1 MTHKNPVN
9 PHWERIGDVPVDS
22 GQVVIIDPS
31 YIDRRWVIKPL
42 QDVRQYR
49 HKATGQ
55 IVEYKKDFPSYE
67 FVIPEF
73 GQSANQLLA
82 TGEWEQIV
90 QPVPFELS
98 YNAAC
103 LTTRLPARGGNIGG
117 VATAVGTLDG
127 DGHFPV
133 FVERDDR
140 GRILRLMVD
149 FT

>member
-1 MTHKNPVN
+1 MTRKNSVGPN
-9 PHWERIGDVPVDS
+9 WERIGDVAVDS

-31 YIDRRWVIKPL
+31 YIDRHWVTKPL

-49 HKATGQ
+49 HKVTGK
-55 IVEYKKDFPSYE
+55 IVEYEKDFRSYD

-82 TGEWEQIV
+82 TGEWEKIV

-103 LTTRLPARGGNIGG
+103 LTTRLPARGGNFGG
-117 VATAVGTLDG
+117 SAIAVGTLDG
-127 DGHFPV
+127 DGPFPV
-133 FVERDDR
+133 IVERDER
-140 GRILRLMVD
+140 GQILRLMVD

>member
-1 MTHKNPVN
+1 MTCKNAVSPN
-9 PHWERIGDVPVDS
+9 WERLGDVAVDS

-31 YIDRRWVIKPL
+31 YIDGRWVVKPL

-49 HKATGQ
+49 HKVTGK
-55 IVEYKKDFPSYE
+55 IVEYEKDFPNYE

-73 GQSANQLLA
+73 DQSVTQLLA
-82 TGEWEQIV
+82 TGEWERIV

-103 LTTRLPARGGNIGG
+103 HATRLPARGGNFGG
-117 VATAVGTLDG
+117 FATAVGTLDG
-127 DGHFPV
+127 DGQFPV